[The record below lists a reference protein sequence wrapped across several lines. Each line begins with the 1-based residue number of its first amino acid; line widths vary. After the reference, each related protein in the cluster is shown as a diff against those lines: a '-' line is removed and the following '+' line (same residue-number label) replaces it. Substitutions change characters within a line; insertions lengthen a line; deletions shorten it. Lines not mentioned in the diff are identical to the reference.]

1 MLLDGHNALQGLFEL
16 PEVQIK
22 IPLVSCELVHII
34 SKNGYVAL
42 LIVFNDGHCGAVD
55 RQDLRQLWLVLLLH
69 ELTNVTLGAQEDL
82 HFFGRGKVGERA
94 ALLQEEVEEV
104 LALVDSRVILGM
116 QAKLCL
122 ARNGWDIQTREP
134 VNEHHAEVVEVLEA
148 ALAIDIAEAVTAR
161 HLIRVM
167 LSHATLDKYGFTT
180 IEIDLAII
188 GRHIDGFVGVSAA
201 RGRNGLLLLLLSWI
215 SSLCCLG
222 RLVLIAVPLLLLLLL
237 RLHVLV
243 LRVLLLLLRLATIGV
258 LRVII
263 VLLLLLL
270 RLLGVVPIYNGQS
283 RQINFLD
290 KISLFGHPGKASVDG
305 TNR

>member
-1 MLLDGHNALQGLFEL
+1 
-16 PEVQIK
+16 
-22 IPLVSCELVHII
+22 
-34 SKNGYVAL
+34 
-42 LIVFNDGHCGAVD
+42 
-55 RQDLRQLWLVLLLH
+55 
-69 ELTNVTLGAQEDL
+69 
-82 HFFGRGKVGERA
+82 
-94 ALLQEEVEEV
+94 
-104 LALVDSRVILGM
+104 M

-122 ARNGWDIQTREP
+122 ARYGWDIQTREP

-188 GRHIDGFVGVSAA
+188 GRYIDGFVGVSAA

-222 RLVLIAVPLLLLLLL
+222 SLVLIAVPLLILLLL

-243 LRVLLLLLRLATIGV
+243 LRVLLLLLRLAAIGV

-270 RLLGVVPIYNGQS
+270 RLLVVVPIYNGQS